1 MIPECSCRS
10 RDGLTLMC
18 CSQDGTVAS
27 IRLADNMFGPPLTK
41 AERDRLMKETYG
53 GLSLFL

>member
-1 MIPECSCRS
+1 
-10 RDGLTLMC
+10 MC